1 MAKPT
6 LLTYAGKFLLHPTDP
21 TKNLAKLFP
30 YIDIIVNSTTPV
42 APPCNRGTIVQTD
55 YAGYHY
61 RWTCDDYTDL
71 SEAFMNTVY
80 PDPDPGVSAQV
91 IFTCYHFENVVNMD
105 RMFANCDWID
115 NLQGIHVGRYLQS
128 AQSMCYGCT
137 HTEMGGGITVD
148 PTNNVLRDV
157 SYMFYDCQ
165 DFDGALETYRKLAA
179 LPRANSM
186 NTEQCFYNVPNT
198 EAIWIPESWGGL
210 MHE

>member
-30 YIDIIVNSTTPV
+30 YIDIIVNTTTPV

-61 RWTCDDYTDL
+61 RWTCDDYTDV
-71 SEAFMNTVY
+71 SEAFMNTTY
-80 PDPDPGVSAQV
+80 PDPDPGVAAQV

-105 RMFANCDWID
+105 RMFLNCDWID
-115 NLQGIHVGRYLQS
+115 HIQNIHIGRYLQS
-128 AQSMCYGCT
+128 AQGMCYGCT
-137 HTEMGGGITVD
+137 HSVIPGITVNY
-148 PTNNVLRDV
+148 NNRVLRDV

-165 DFDGALETYRKLAA
+165 EFDAA
-179 LPRANSM
+179 HAAYSAMSKMATANTM
-186 NTEQCFYNVPNT
+186 NTNQCFYNVP
-198 EAIWIPESWGGL
+198 EGQARLIPESWGGL

>member
-1 MAKPT
+1 MTKPT

-21 TKNLAKLFP
+21 TKNIAKLFP
-30 YIDIIVNSTTPV
+30 YIDILVNTPDAHA

-55 YAGYHY
+55 QAGYHY
-61 RWTCDDYTDL
+61 RWTSDDYTDL

-80 PDPDPGVSAQV
+80 TATAQV

-115 NLQGIHVGRYLQS
+115 NLQGIHIGRYLQS
-128 AQSMCYGCT
+128 AQGMCYGCT
-137 HTEMGGGITVD
+137 HTDSLGVTINY
-148 PTNNVLRDV
+148 NNRVLRDV

-165 DFDGALETYRKLAA
+165 GFDAA
-179 LPRANSM
+179 HAAYTDMSKMATAGTM
-186 NTEQCFYNVPNT
+186 NTYQCFYNVP
-198 EAIWIPESWGGL
+198 EEQARFIPESWGGL

>member
-30 YIDIIVNSTTPV
+30 YIDIIVNSNVHV

-55 YAGYHY
+55 YEGYHY

-71 SEAFMNTVY
+71 SEAFMNTVF
-80 PDPDPGVSAQV
+80 PDPPGVSAQV
-91 IFTCYHFENVVNMD
+91 IFRCYHFENVVNMD
-105 RMFANCDWID
+105 RMFMNCDWID
-115 NLQGIHVGRYLQS
+115 NLEQLHVGRYLQS
-128 AQSMCYGCT
+128 ATHMCYGCT

-148 PTNNVLRDV
+148 ANNKVLNDV

-165 DFDGALETYRKLAA
+165 EFDGAHVAYQKLAA
-179 LPRANSM
+179 LNLSM
-186 NTEQCFYNVPNT
+186 NTYQCFYNVPYN
-198 EAIWIPESWGGL
+198 EAEWIPESWGGL